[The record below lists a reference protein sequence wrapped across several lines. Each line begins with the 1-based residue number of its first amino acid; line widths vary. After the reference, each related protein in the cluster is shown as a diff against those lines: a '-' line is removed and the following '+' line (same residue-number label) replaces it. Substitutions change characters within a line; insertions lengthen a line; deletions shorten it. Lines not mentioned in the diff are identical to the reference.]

1 MSCRLWC
8 FIILFAPLRLAAQEG
23 RPQVNPQPNQPVVQR
38 NDELQPDTLPTLPPG
53 LTLDLIRQGDSVF
66 HNQGVCFACHGSE
79 GEGLPAAGDAITV
92 SLSYVQPEWKA
103 IDSLVTSGIPD
114 ALTRSP
120 IAMPARGARSN
131 LTPRELSAVAAYVW
145 AIAQARGEPWPGG
158 HQSHRSMIPLAS
170 TTGTATSR
178 P

>member
-1 MSCRLWC
+1 MIRVVCSV
-8 FIILFAPLRLAAQEG
+8 ILLALPFPLQAQEG
-23 RPQVNPQPNQPVVQR
+23 RPQVHPEPNQVQR
-38 NDELQPDTLPTLPPG
+38 NDELQPDTLPTLPAG
-53 LTLDLIRQGDSVF
+53 LTLDLIREGDSVF
-66 HNQGVCFACHGSE
+66 HNQGACFACHGSE

-92 SLSYVQPEWKA
+92 SLSYVQPEWKS
-103 IDSLVTSGIPD
+103 IDSLISSGIPD

-170 TTGTATSR
+170 TTGTAT
-178 P
+178 PGP